1 MVYVVCFAG
10 WIFTTP
16 CGAHHKQ
23 ILMRLKMKKFC
34 LLICVTTL
42 LFCSPAFAKTYG
54 KGVSLETTTLVS
66 AILENP
72 DEYLGKTVKIEGLII
87 EVCAKR
93 GCWVYVAGDKADE
106 KIQVKVT
113 DGEIVFPM
121 SATGRNGAVEGVVEE
136 VKMTKEQLID
146 YQKHL
151 AEEKGKPF
159 DPASVKEGSRFIRL
173 IGLGAEIAE

>member
-1 MVYVVCFAG
+1 
-10 WIFTTP
+10 
-16 CGAHHKQ
+16 
-23 ILMRLKMKKFC
+23 MKKFC
-34 LLICVTTL
+34 LLICAAAL

-54 KGVSLETTTLVS
+54 KGVSLATATPVS
-66 AILENP
+66 AILDNP
-72 DEYLGKTVKIEGLII
+72 DQYLGKTVRVEGMII

-93 GCWVYVAGDKADE
+93 GCWVYVAGDRENE

-121 SATGRNGAVEGVVEE
+121 SATGRDGVVEGVVEE
-136 VKMTKEQLID
+136 VKMSKEQLIA

-159 DPASVKEGSRFIRL
+159 DPSSIKEGTRFIRL